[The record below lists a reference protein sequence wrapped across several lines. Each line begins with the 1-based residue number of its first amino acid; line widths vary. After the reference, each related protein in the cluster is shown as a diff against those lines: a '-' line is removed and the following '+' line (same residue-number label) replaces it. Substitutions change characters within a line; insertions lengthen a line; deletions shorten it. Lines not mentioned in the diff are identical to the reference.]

1 MRICVYEDRHV
12 RGLEPLTL
20 TRPAADLL
28 CGLTI
33 LLEKHVRYFN
43 GDNRRASVPAGRGRS
58 HTRARPGRERQRRDL
73 AARRADSARERALGA
88 AAAIARNPAPQ
99 PRRHLIT
106 RTANPFADAP
116 YIGTANGAVAFAVLD
131 TRHLEAVSPATL
143 DDCLDEWSQSLPARE
158 VGGTVVARP
167 WELIDLNGEQIAR
180 DFEATCDPT
189 DVGFHPT
196 GFAVVGHADRLLI
209 DPTAQVDPMVVAD
222 TTHGPVVIGPDAVV
236 HAFTRLE
243 GPCSIG
249 AGTIVHGAKIR
260 RGTTFGPHCRVGGE
274 IESSI
279 VLGYTNKYHEGFLG
293 HSYLGEWVNLAAGT
307 HTSDLRCDYR
317 PVSVPVD
324 GAEVPTGRDEGR
336 RDRRRSRE
344 DRAQCALGL
353 WDRDRPVR
361 SVVADRHVRAAR
373 NRRSDA
379 RWTGRRE
386 RTDRHRPLADG
397 RRRGHAPT
405 REVAHIGSRND
416 LSHRGS
422 PGRFRSRRSADAEKC
437 LSRSN
442 QR

>member
-43 GDNRRASVPAGRGRS
+43 ATTVGHLCRPVVADLIRTRDPGANVNDATWLRGAPTVLVNARWVPPP
-58 HTRARPGRERQRRDL
+58 RAR
-73 AARRADSARERALGA
+73 A
-88 AAAIARNPAPQ
+88 NPAPQ

-106 RTANPFADAP
+106 RTANLFADAP
-116 YIGTANGAVAFAVLD
+116 YIGTANGAVAYAVLGM
-131 TRHLEAVSPATL
+131 RHLEAVAPATL
-143 DDCLDEWSQSLPARE
+143 DDCLGEWSQSLPARE

-180 DFEATCDPT
+180 DFEAMCDPT

-209 DPTAQVDPMVVAD
+209 DPTALVDPMVVAD

-243 GPCSIG
+243 GPCAIG

-317 PVSVPVD
+317 PISVPVD
-324 GAEVPTGRDEGR
+324 GVEVPTGREGR
-336 RDRRRSRE
+336 RVVGDHVKTGLSVLLDCGTAIGPFAQLFPTGTFARE
-344 DRAQCALGL
+344 I
-353 WDRDRPVR
+353 
-361 SVVADRHVRAAR
+361 AAATLR
-373 NRRSDA
+373 
-379 RWTGRRE
+379 
-386 RTDRHRPLADG
+386 
-397 RRRGHAPT
+397 
-405 REVAHIGSRND
+405 
-416 LSHRGS
+416 
-422 PGRFRSRRSADAEKC
+422 
-437 LSRSN
+437 
-442 QR
+442 